1 MTCIGFLLTL
11 VSRGLANPRRFASPL
26 WSSSYRNWTVKK
38 LNPMNQQRQKWK
50 PQRPESNRKN
60 WVGAGES
67 SLWWR
72 TWYVT
77 HSSTLQ
83 SLWLHHFT
91 QLWLVW
97 SVIVRLSGCLTA
109 VDFSSLWTLY
119 RKHFCKQ
126 ILTGFSVV
134 GWLAMPLSYM
144 AMKIERWNSL
154 AFKGSW
160 TQQYR
165 MQGYT
170 KLMYCAYRHLIFM
183 AFAGRT

>member
-11 VSRGLANPRRFASPL
+11 SRVARPDPRRPL

-38 LNPMNQQRQKWK
+38 LNAMNQQRQKWK
-50 PQRPESNRKN
+50 PQRPKSNRRN

-83 SLWLHHFT
+83 SLWLHRFT

-109 VDFSSLWTLY
+109 VDFSSLWTLH
-119 RKHFCKQ
+119 RKHFCKR
-126 ILTGFSVV
+126 IL
-134 GWLAMPLSYM
+134 PLSYM
-144 AMKIERWNSL
+144 AMKIEQWNSL

-160 TQQYR
+160 TEQYR

-170 KLMYCAYRHLIFM
+170 GLMNCACRHVIFM